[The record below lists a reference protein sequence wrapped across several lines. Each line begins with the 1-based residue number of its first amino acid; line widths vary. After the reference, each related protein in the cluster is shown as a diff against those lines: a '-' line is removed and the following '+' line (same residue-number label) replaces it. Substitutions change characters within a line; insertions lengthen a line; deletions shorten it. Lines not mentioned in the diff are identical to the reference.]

1 MQRIQEFLEERFA
14 PRDILIRTNGRV
26 SHLRLSTRRQLL
38 LTSLL
43 TGAVVLAVITAV
55 IPPAPQPSFHAREW
69 VGLQTVL
76 PYTDLLPVIGN
87 FASEPDRGSYRA
99 EPMKFAT
106 LRSMPEAV
114 ADLWNADVDANQAE
128 LPKPVGFERPSATR
142 QEEGSSGT
150 SDTDLSRQLAAQTM
164 ESRQLAEKVRM
175 LDQLL
180 SAERQQHQAALVQLT
195 TLNDQVA
202 GLQADV
208 QNSDAEKREL
218 ALQVQQNERALATMI
233 AQRNTLQTT
242 RADMSRS
249 ISGLEERL
257 ASLQEEQAD
266 FASNLAER
274 ARSNMAEMEKTI
286 EMTGL
291 KVDRLL
297 TVDGKGEG
305 LGGPFIPA
313 PASASGKSEQKLM
326 ESVASLG
333 DEVQR
338 WEKLQVVLHSLPLT
352 APVDHYYISSTFG
365 ARVDPFNGEKAIHE
379 GVDMVGTLRSEV
391 LATAPGKV
399 VFAGRQSGYGQLVEI
414 DHGFGIHTI
423 YAHLDSI
430 QVKKDQ
436 TVDYRDIVGRLGNTG
451 RSSGPHVHY
460 EVRYNDRPIDPMG
473 FLKAGRY
480 VFKG

>member
-1 MQRIQEFLEERFA
+1 ML
-14 PRDILIRTNGRV
+14 N
-26 SHLRLSTRRQLL
+26 QLL
-38 LTSLL
+38 
-43 TGAVVLAVITAV
+43 A
-55 IPPAPQPSFHAREW
+55 
-69 VGLQTVL
+69 
-76 PYTDLLPVIGN
+76 
-87 FASEPDRGSYRA
+87 
-99 EPMKFAT
+99 
-106 LRSMPEAV
+106 
-114 ADLWNADVDANQAE
+114 
-128 LPKPVGFERPSATR
+128 
-142 QEEGSSGT
+142 
-150 SDTDLSRQLAAQTM
+150 
-164 ESRQLAEKVRM
+164 
-175 LDQLL
+175 
-180 SAERQQHQAALVQLT
+180 AERQQHQTALVQLA
-195 TLNDQVA
+195 TLNEQVA
-202 GLQADV
+202 DLQSTV
-208 QNSDAEKREL
+208 QASDAEKQEL
-218 ALQVQQNERALATMI
+218 AHQVQQNERALATMI

-286 EMTGL
+286 AMTGL
-291 KVDRLL
+291 KVDKLL
-297 TVDGKGEG
+297 TAGDKAEG
-305 LGGPFIPA
+305 QGGPFIPA

-333 DEVQR
+333 DEVGR
-338 WEKLQVVLHSLPLT
+338 WERLQVVLHSLPLT

-379 GVDMVGTLRSEV
+379 GVDMVGTLRSDV

-414 DHGFGIHTI
+414 DHGFGVHTI

-436 TVDYRDIVGRLGNTG
+436 TVDYRDVVGRLGNTG

>member
-1 MQRIQEFLEERFA
+1 MQRIQERLEERFM

-26 SHLRLSTRRQLL
+26 SYLHLSTRRQFL

-43 TGAVVLAVITAV
+43 TGAALVGIAISI
-55 IPPAPQPSFHAREW
+55 IPAAPQPSFHARDW
-69 VGLQTVL
+69 VGLDTVS
-76 PYTDLLPVIGN
+76 PYGDLLPVIGV
-87 FASEPDRGSYRA
+87 FSDPDRSHRRA
-99 EPMKFAT
+99 EPMIFAT

-114 ADLWNADVDANQAE
+114 ADLWSADAAINQNNLPQQAGSGSHPATSGSDA
-128 LPKPVGFERPSATR
+128 
-142 QEEGSSGT
+142 
-150 SDTDLSRQLAAQTM
+150 DLSRRLAAQTM
-164 ESRQLAEKVRM
+164 ESRRLAEKARM
-175 LDQLL
+175 LNQLL
-180 SAERQQHQAALVQLT
+180 TAERQQHQAALVQLA

-202 GLQADV
+202 DLQANA
-208 QNSDAEKREL
+208 QNTDAEKNEL

-291 KVDRLL
+291 KVDKLLL
-297 TVDGKGEG
+297 TTDGKAEG
-305 LGGPFIPA
+305 QGGPFIPA
-313 PASASGKSEQKLM
+313 PASASGTSEQKLI
-326 ESVASLG
+326 ESVTSLG
-333 DEVQR
+333 DEVGR

-399 VFAGRQSGYGQLVEI
+399 VFAGKQSGYGNLVEI

-430 QVKKDQ
+430 QVQKGQ
-436 TVDYRDIVGRLGNTG
+436 TVDYRDSVGRLGNTG

>member
-1 MQRIQEFLEERFA
+1 MIKTAMQRIQERLEERFM

-26 SHLRLSTRRQLL
+26 SYLHLSTRRQLL
-38 LTSLL
+38 LSALL
-43 TGAVVLAVITAV
+43 TGAALIAIVTAA
-55 IPPAPQPSFHAREW
+55 IPAAPQPSFHAREW
-69 VGLQTVL
+69 VGLDTVS
-76 PYTDLLPVIGN
+76 PYSDLLPVIGS
-87 FASEPDRGSYRA
+87 FAA
-99 EPMKFAT
+99 EPHRDGPPVEPMMFAT

-114 ADLWNADVDANQAE
+114 VDLWSSEAAPDQKKPQQASSEDRLATSSEADL
-128 LPKPVGFERPSATR
+128 T
-142 QEEGSSGT
+142 
-150 SDTDLSRQLAAQTM
+150 RQLAAQTM
-164 ESRQLAEKVRM
+164 EARQLAEKVRM
-175 LDQLL
+175 LNQLL
-180 SAERQQHQAALVQLT
+180 SAERQQHQAALVKLA
-195 TLNDQVA
+195 TLNDQVT

-208 QNSDAEKREL
+208 QSTDAEKKDL
-218 ALQVQQNERALATMI
+218 AVQVQQNERALATMI

-257 ASLQEEQAD
+257 ASLQEQQAD
-266 FASNLAER
+266 FVSNLAER

-291 KVDRLL
+291 KVDKLL
-297 TVDGKGEG
+297 LATDGKAEG
-305 LGGPFIPA
+305 QGGPFIPA

-326 ESVASLG
+326 ESVASLD
-333 DEVQR
+333 DEVGR

-379 GVDMVGTLRSEV
+379 GVDMVGTLRSDV
-391 LATAPGKV
+391 LATAPGRV
-399 VFAGRQSGYGQLVEI
+399 VYAGRQSGYGQLVEI
-414 DHGFGIHTI
+414 DHGFGIHTL

-436 TVDYRDIVGRLGNTG
+436 TVDYRDVVGRLGNTG

-460 EVRYNDRPIDPMG
+460 EVRYNERPIDPMG